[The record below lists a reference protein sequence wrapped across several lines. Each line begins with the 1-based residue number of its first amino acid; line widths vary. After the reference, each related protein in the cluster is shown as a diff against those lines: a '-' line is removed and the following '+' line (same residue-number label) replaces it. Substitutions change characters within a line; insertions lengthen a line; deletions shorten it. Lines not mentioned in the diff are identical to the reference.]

1 MKKIS
6 ELTTE
11 EAIDYLCEMT
21 PYVANIS
28 ADEELLK
35 VLREKLGGADKA
47 SRAEIYTFGA
57 AKISK
62 MVPILLKTHRND
74 VFGILSV
81 ANGVPAEEIGKQN
94 IMETMNQVKA
104 LCADEELL
112 SFFKSSAKSAG
123 EE

>member
-11 EAIDYLCEMT
+11 EAVDYLCEMT

-35 VLREKLGGADKA
+35 VLKEKLKGASKA

-81 ANGVPAEEIGKQN
+81 ANGGPAEEIGKQN
-94 IMETMNQVKA
+94 IMETMKQIKA
-104 LCADEELL
+104 LCDDEDLL

>member
-11 EAIDYLCEMT
+11 EAVDYLCEMT

-62 MVPILLKTHRND
+62 LVPMLLKTHRND

-112 SFFKSSAKSAG
+112 NFFKSSAKSAG

>member
-62 MVPILLKTHRND
+62 LVPILLKTHRSD

>member
-11 EAIDYLCEMT
+11 EAVDYLCEMT

-35 VLREKLGGADKA
+35 VLQEKLEGAAKA

-57 AKISK
+57 AKIAK
-62 MVPILLKTHRND
+62 LVPILLKTHRND
-74 VFGILSV
+74 VFGVLSV
-81 ANGVPAEEIGKQN
+81 ANGVPVEEIGKQN
-94 IMETMNQVKA
+94 IMETMKQVKE

>member
-11 EAIDYLCEMT
+11 EAVDYLCEMT

-35 VLREKLGGADKA
+35 VLREKLEGAAKA

-57 AKISK
+57 AKITK
-62 MVPILLKTHRND
+62 LVPILLKTHRND
-74 VFGILSV
+74 VFGVLSV
-81 ANGVPAEEIGKQN
+81 ANGVPVEEIGKQN
-94 IMETMNQVKA
+94 IMETMKQVKE

-112 SFFKSSAKSAG
+112 SFFKPSAKSAG